1 MRTKRLN
8 QVPDVDIFR
17 GFPSARAASDG
28 EVPVQSLASLRG
40 DEPVTRFVRDDEI
53 GERMREIVMPGDLLV
68 GLSGADMCRVL
79 VVPEGTAPFVPSQQ
93 VAVVRLGKLS
103 GVDTWYVAAWLSSRQ
118 GRQALDGLVRS
129 TASPRITTAD
139 LSRLALP
146 IPNMEKQTLVGER
159 YRLFVASIEAH
170 RAILTKTEQLL
181 EVELTLAFV
190 GEDASTADGR

>member
-28 EVPVQSLASLRG
+28 EIPVQSLASLRG

-53 GERMREIVMPGDLLV
+53 GEQMREVVMPGDLLV
-68 GLSGADMCRVL
+68 GLSGADMCRA
-79 VVPEGTAPFVPSQQ
+79 VVVAEGTSRFVSSQQ
-93 VAVVRLGKLS
+93 VAAVRLGKKS
-103 GVDTWYVAAWLSSRQ
+103 GVDKWFLAAWLSSRQ

-129 TASPRITTAD
+129 TVSPRITTGD
-139 LSRLALP
+139 LSRLAVP
-146 IPNMEKQTLVGER
+146 IPDIEDQTLVGER

-181 EVELTLAFV
+181 EVELTLAFA
-190 GEDASTADGR
+190 GEDASTADGH